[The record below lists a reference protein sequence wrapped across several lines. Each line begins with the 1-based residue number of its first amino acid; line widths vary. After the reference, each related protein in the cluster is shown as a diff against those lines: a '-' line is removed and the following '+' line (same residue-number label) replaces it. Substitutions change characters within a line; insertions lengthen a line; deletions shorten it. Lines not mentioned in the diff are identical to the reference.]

1 MNPTRRR
8 SGTNDAERSP
18 LRVHPIHDLVERLGI
33 VHPATFVTLFLLA
46 SGLMIWRLEAILHH
60 GLDGTALGTLVVPYC
75 SGLGNLVFVFLLWRD
90 DGAPVE
96 IMVNSLVNNTTNL
109 TLLLGL
115 PALLWPLQVV
125 AAKGAKTQRREQR
138 LSRLALL
145 LTLTAV
151 LFFTGFT
158 WVLGRDGTLDRG
170 DGLALIGVFLFWQ
183 CFQVFDVLKH
193 NVQRDVRFGVAFYAD
208 LVLIAL
214 GGWAIYESLDGLVAH
229 LSTVESGFFQVGHL
243 GWITGWLLVL
253 PNALL
258 AFYYAWRR
266 RADVVYASQVGD
278 GHICIPLCLGLF
290 AVLRPVPMPAFFT
303 SAVVILGSAVVVHA
317 ACLLTVG
324 RLPRPIAAA
333 LVGAYGWF
341 VYTGLLA

>member
-1 MNPTRRR
+1 MH
-8 SGTNDAERSP
+8 P
-18 LRVHPIHDLVERLGI
+18 LHDLITHLGI
-33 VHPATFVTLFLLA
+33 VHPATFTTLFLLG
-46 SGLMIWRLEAILHH
+46 SGLMIWRLEAMLHH

-75 SGLGNLVFVFLLWRD
+75 SGLGNLVFVYLLWRD
-90 DGAPVE
+90 DGAPGE

-151 LFFTGFT
+151 LFFTGLT

-193 NVQRDVRFGVAFYAD
+193 NVQRDAKFGVLFYTD
-208 LVLIAL
+208 LVLIAI
-214 GGWAIYESLDGLVAH
+214 GGWVIYESLDGLVAH
-229 LSTVESGFFQVGHL
+229 LTAAESGFFRAENL

-266 RADVVYASQVGD
+266 RADVVYASQIGD
-278 GHICIPLCLGLF
+278 GHICIPLCVGLF
-290 AVLRPVPMPAFFT
+290 AVLRPVPLPAFFT
-303 SAVVILGSAVVVHA
+303 DAVIILGGAVLVHGI
-317 ACLLTVG
+317 CLLTVG
-324 RLPRPIAAA
+324 RLPRPIAAI